1 MRSKARDVIR
11 DYEIAFFE
19 KEVFY
24 DAISID
30 IMIILNDIEFWIN
43 GFSKK
48 DVSTIVSTIVM

>member
-48 DVSTIVSTIVM
+48 DVSTIVL